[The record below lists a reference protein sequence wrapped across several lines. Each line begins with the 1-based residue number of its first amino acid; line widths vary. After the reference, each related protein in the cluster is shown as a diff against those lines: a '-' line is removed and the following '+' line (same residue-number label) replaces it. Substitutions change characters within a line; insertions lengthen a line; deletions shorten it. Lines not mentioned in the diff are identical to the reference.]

1 MGFGI
6 FSATG
11 SGTGNDLNRFLGK
24 SALLAEG
31 QIKRKLIPMTIP
43 KLNIVIS
50 FLKTLLSPF
59 IFLLQLTF
67 SKLVPNKDRQ
77 KIGGSKRLEF

>member
-1 MGFGI
+1 
-6 FSATG
+6 
-11 SGTGNDLNRFLGK
+11 
-24 SALLAEG
+24 
-31 QIKRKLIPMTIP
+31 MTNP
-43 KLNIVIS
+43 KLNILIS

-77 KIGGSKRLEF
+77 KIGGSKRSKF